1 VNNIYVGNL
10 DSAATEE
17 TIRSLFAPH
26 GKVERVK
33 LMTDRHTGSFRG
45 FAFVVMAD
53 SVEAGQAIQTLN
65 GVTAGGRALMVRE
78 ARPQLNMRRSAS
90 GDHAAAEF

>member
-1 VNNIYVGNL
+1 MNNIYVGNL

-17 TIRSLFAPH
+17 TIRCLFAPH

-45 FAFVVMAD
+45 FAFVVMAGVFSRGIQWMVA
-53 SVEAGQAIQTLN
+53 SV
-65 GVTAGGRALMVRE
+65 
-78 ARPQLNMRRSAS
+78 P
-90 GDHAAAEF
+90 DHFWDKFL

>member
-1 VNNIYVGNL
+1 MNNIYVGNL
-10 DSAATEE
+10 DSASTEE

-26 GKVERVK
+26 GKVQRVK

-53 SVEAGQAIQTLN
+53 PVEAGNAIETLN
-65 GVTAGGRALMVRE
+65 GATAAGRALTVRE
-78 ARPQLNMRRSAS
+78 ARPQLNVRRATQ
-90 GDHAAAEF
+90 GDDAATHL

>member
-10 DSAATEE
+10 DSASTEE

-26 GKVERVK
+26 GRVERVK

-45 FAFVVMAD
+45 FAFVVMTD
-53 SVEAGQAIQTLN
+53 SVEAGNAIETLN
-65 GVTAGGRALMVRE
+65 GATAAGRALMVRE
-78 ARPQLNMRRSAS
+78 ARPQLNVRRAAQ
-90 GDHAAAEF
+90 GDDAATHL